1 MIFAMM
7 HSCSE
12 LKRRNSRAVL
22 LRFLTAFAVM
32 ATSIFWAGPVLA
44 QSVSNTVR
52 SVISAPD
59 NEISFE
65 RAKLTFDSIIA
76 PETNAEELTA
86 EIDQLASAAMRIAAN
101 GNDIEKLKAVRH
113 VIYDEGA
120 WNESRPFTYDHADP
134 YGVDLN
140 NKLLSTYLVTRKG
153 NCVSMPIL
161 HLIVAERLGLNVSLS
176 TAPLH
181 VFVRYTNPTNGR
193 SLAIEAT
200 SGGNPTREIWYHE
213 RMGVTD
219 QQAEN
224 GIYLGVLTK
233 RETIA
238 VMASTVTE
246 WLMSQGRYEDAIE
259 VADVLLEYYP
269 KDIHAVL
276 SRGSAYGELMRAEF
290 INRYPTP
297 ALIPPPLRPR
307 FQMLATQNAA
317 AFQQAEAWGWT
328 PPSGDQAGPQIGQ
341 GSGG

>member
-1 MIFAMM
+1 MNY
-7 HSCSE
+7 E
-12 LKRRNSRAVL
+12 
-22 LRFLTAFAVM
+22 
-32 ATSIFWAGPVLA
+32 
-44 QSVSNTVR
+44 Q
-52 SVISAPD
+52 
-59 NEISFE
+59 
-65 RAKLTFDSIIA
+65 AKLLFDRIISSDLD
-76 PETNAEELTA
+76 ENAVTTEV
-86 EIDQLASAAMRIAAN
+86 DRLAIAASRIAAD
-101 GNDIEKLKAVRH
+101 GTDVDKLKAVRQ

-120 WNESRPFTYDHADP
+120 WNGSRPFTYDHADP
-134 YGVDLN
+134 LGVDLN
-140 NKLLSTYLVTRKG
+140 NKLLATYLDTRKG

-213 RMGVTD
+213 RMGVTE
-219 QQAEN
+219 QQVES

-246 WLMSQGRYEDAIE
+246 WLMSQGRYQEVIE
-259 VADVLLEYYP
+259 VADVLLKYYP

-276 SRGSAYGELMRAEF
+276 SRGSAYGELMRTEF
-290 INRYPTP
+290 VERFPTP
-297 ALIPPPLRPR
+297 AAIPPSLRPR
-307 FQMLATQNAA
+307 YQMLATQNAT

-328 PPSGDQAGPQIGQ
+328 PTTADQTGPQIGQ
-341 GSGG
+341 GAGG

>member
-1 MIFAMM
+1 MRIYSWVCLLSAIASFLSADLA
-7 HSCSE
+7 HARTPSE
-12 LKRRNSRAVL
+12 L
-22 LRFLTAFAVM
+22 
-32 ATSIFWAGPVLA
+32 
-44 QSVSNTVR
+44 VR
-52 SVISAPD
+52 SAISAPD
-59 NEISFE
+59 NELNYE
-65 RAKLTFDSIIA
+65 QAKLLFDRIISSDLDENAVTTEVDRLSI
-76 PETNAEELTA
+76 
-86 EIDQLASAAMRIAAN
+86 AATRIAAD
-101 GNDIEKLKAVRH
+101 GTDIDKLKAVRQ

-120 WNESRPFTYDHADP
+120 WNGSRPFTYDHADP

-140 NKLLSTYLVTRKG
+140 SKLLATYLDTRKG

-219 QQAEN
+219 QQVNN

-246 WLMSQGRYEDAIE
+246 WLMSQGRYEEAIE
-259 VADVLLEYYP
+259 VANVLLEYYP

-276 SRGSAYGELMRAEF
+276 SRGSAYGELMRTEF
-290 INRYPTP
+290 VERFPTP
-297 ALIPPPLRPR
+297 AAIPPSLRPR
-307 FQMLATQNAA
+307 YQMLATQNAA
-317 AFQQAEAWGWT
+317 DFQQAEAWGWT
-328 PPSGDQAGPQIGQ
+328 PAPADQAGPQIERS
-341 GSGG
+341 SGG

>member
-1 MIFAMM
+1 MTDD
-7 HSCSE
+7 SLSYE
-12 LKRRNSRAVL
+12 
-22 LRFLTAFAVM
+22 
-32 ATSIFWAGPVLA
+32 
-44 QSVSNTVR
+44 R
-52 SVISAPD
+52 SKA
-59 NEISFE
+59 
-65 RAKLTFDSIIA
+65 TFDQIIKPSLNEA
-76 PETNAEELTA
+76 DITTLVDEL
-86 EIDQLASAAMRIAAN
+86 SAAARQISV
-101 GNDIEKLKAVRH
+101 GGSDIEKLKAIRQ
-113 VIYDEGA
+113 VIYDEGV
-120 WNESRPFTYDHADP
+120 WNGSRPFTYDHADP

-140 NKLLSTYLVTRKG
+140 NKLLATYLDTRKG

-181 VFVRYTNPTNGR
+181 VFVRYTNPNTGR

-200 SGGNPTREIWYHE
+200 SGGNPAREIWYHE

-219 QQAEN
+219 KQVEK

-246 WLMSQGRYEDAIE
+246 WLMSEGRYEEAIE

-276 SRGSAYGELMRAEF
+276 SRGSAYGELMRTEF
-290 INRYPTP
+290 VERFPTP
-297 ALIPPPLRPR
+297 AAIPPSLRPR
-307 FQMLATQNAA
+307 YQMLATQNAA

-328 PPSGDQAGPQIGQ
+328 PAPPDQIGPQVGQ

>member
-1 MIFAMM
+1 MQLLRIICIAFVG
-7 HSCSE
+7 
-12 LKRRNSRAVL
+12 VL
-22 LRFLTAFAVM
+22 LSQTAIARSTQSTAFAVR
-32 ATSIFWAGPVLA
+32 AVL
-44 QSVSNTVR
+44 
-52 SVISAPD
+52 SAPESEL
-59 NEISFE
+59 NYEQS
-65 RAKLTFDSIIA
+65 KLAFDGIIA
-76 PETNAEELTA
+76 PEMDESAVAAEV
-86 EIDQLASAAMRIAAN
+86 DQLASAAARIAAD
-101 GNDIEKLKAVRH
+101 GDDIDRLKAVRQ

-120 WNESRPFTYDHADP
+120 WNGGQSFTYDHADP
-134 YGVDLN
+134 YGIDLN
-140 NKLLSTYLVTRKG
+140 NKLLATYLDTRRG

-161 HLIVAERLGLNVSLS
+161 QLIVAERLGLNVSLS

-181 VFVRYTNPTNGR
+181 VLMRYTNPNNGR

-219 QQAEN
+219 QQVEN

-246 WLMSQGRYEDAIE
+246 WLMSQGRYDEAIE

-276 SRGSAYGELMRAEF
+276 SRGSAYGELMRTEF
-290 INRYPTP
+290 VERFPTP
-297 ALIPPPLRPR
+297 AAIPPSLRPR
-307 FQMLATQNAA
+307 YKMLATQNAA
-317 AFQQAEAWGWT
+317 AFQQAEAWGWK
-328 PPSGDQAGPQIGQ
+328 PPSANQAGPQIGQ

>member
-1 MIFAMM
+1 MQNDSALHARSGLLSKASWIKALLLFPCIFLSAAFP
-7 HSCSE
+7 
-12 LKRRNSRAVL
+12 AV
-22 LRFLTAFAVM
+22 
-32 ATSIFWAGPVLA
+32 A
-44 QSVSNTVR
+44 QSPASTVR
-52 SVISAPD
+52 AILSVPD
-59 NEISFE
+59 NELQYE
-65 RAKLTFDSIIA
+65 QAKLTFDRIIA
-76 PETNAEELTA
+76 PEINEGAAIAEV
-86 EIDQLASAAMRIAAN
+86 DQLATAATRIAAN
-101 GNDIEKLKAVRH
+101 GNDIDKLKAVRQ
-113 VIYDEGA
+113 VIYDAGE
-120 WNESRPFTYDHADP
+120 WNRGWPFTYDHADP
-134 YGVDLN
+134 YGFDLN
-140 NKLLSTYLVTRKG
+140 NKLLATYLDTRKG

-161 HLIVAERLGLNVSLS
+161 HLIVAERLGLSVSLS

-219 QQAEN
+219 QQVEN

-246 WLMSQGRYEDAIE
+246 WLMSQGRYQEAIE
-259 VADVLLEYYP
+259 VADVLLEHYP

-276 SRGSAYGELMRAEF
+276 SRGSAYGELMRTEF
-290 INRYPTP
+290 VERFPTP
-297 ALIPPPLRPR
+297 AAIPPSLRPR
-307 FQMLATQNAA
+307 YQMLATQNAA

-328 PPSGDQAGPQIGQ
+328 PAPPDQIGPQVGQ